1 MASKDE
7 DILAVQTRKDL
18 YDFVRRNPG
27 FHLRELAR
35 ALNLSITIAD
45 YRLRFLERHDLI
57 TSSMDGE
64 YTRFYPGSTP
74 GIADSR
80 SSLTEADRQILGFL
94 RQPVPLRVMNFL
106 MERQD
111 ATHKSILEQVPVAPS
126 TLSHHLKKMQA
137 AGIIDRAESKDRGY
151 RLRHPKSVA
160 RLMAAHEPASLGPVD
175 TCTRIWASFSG

>member
-35 ALNLSITIAD
+35 ALNLSITLTD
-45 YRLRFLERHDLI
+45 YHLRFLERHDLI

-64 YTRFYPGSTP
+64 YKRFYPRSTP
-74 GIADSR
+74 GLADPHPA
-80 SSLTEADRQILGFL
+80 LTAADRQVLGFL
-94 RQPVPLRVMNFL
+94 RQPVPLRVMNFV
-106 MERQD
+106 MERED
-111 ATHKSILEQVPVAPS
+111 ATHKMILEQVPVSPS
-126 TLSHHLKKMQA
+126 TLCHHLKKMQA

-151 RLRHPKSVA
+151 RILNPKSVA
-160 RLMAAHEPASLGPVD
+160 RLMATYELASTDQVD
-175 TCTRIWASFSG
+175 TSIRVWGEFRF